1 MAYDRNLASIN
12 RKLLKGSEIL
22 QETIRERLAQ
32 KQSIAVLDIGTGVG
46 MALMEL
52 AWMFRH
58 DDVHFTGINKDPGEP
73 LASPEDY
80 LVAARQIAL
89 ASDAELAGLRLPEL
103 YFEDATH
110 MHFEDESFDVVYASS
125 VLRFVPDK
133 ARLLEDVARVLRP
146 GGEALIRVGSKGWD
160 YPFGPVSDGPAL
172 TPYGSRWVLKH
183 ENELIPLEAYLKLIS
198 GRDFDLELVN
208 RPHCVIRVTKHRRAS
223 LTFGLQHIPELSVQM
238 TQLGYG
244 DEERGLSKGGV
255 RSVYEV
261 PEAHYRSLVDR
272 RVLERQTLEREADVE
287 IETGASGHDWLI
299 ARVRQ
304 WVATAAVM
312 LYTAPMTACGATRA
326 LAAIHHFNWK
336 GALLLAIVGALF
348 MPSAKRSRLSS
359 YKVGQRVNVKGRL
372 KGLSFRA
379 AKIKMIKHLTA
390 DDHLEGPVES
400 VDLKHRTVG
409 LLAVTTSVAESAGI
423 DADTARLESLE
434 PGMQVRVRGT
444 CGKDGFVTTDISV
457 VPPSPIVIEEI
468 QGPIEQIEPVIGVL
482 QVAGIMIVTD
492 ADTKIDRP
500 DAR

>member
-1 MAYDRNLASIN
+1 
-12 RKLLKGSEIL
+12 
-22 QETIRERLAQ
+22 
-32 KQSIAVLDIGTGVG
+32 

-73 LASPEDY
+73 LTSREDY

-103 YFEDATH
+103 FFEDATH

-146 GGEALIRVGSKGWD
+146 GGVALIRVGSKGWD
-160 YPFGPVSDGPAL
+160 YPFGPVLDGPAL
-172 TPYGSRWVLKH
+172 TSYASRWVLKH
-183 ENELIPLEAYLKLIS
+183 EHELIPLEAYLRLIS
-198 GRDFDLELVN
+198 GKDFDLELVN
-208 RPHCVIRVTKHRRAS
+208 KPHCVIRITKHRRAS

-261 PEAHYRSLVDR
+261 PEAQYRSLVDR
-272 RVLERQTLEREADVE
+272 RLLERQTVESEAD
-287 IETGASGHDWLI
+287 IESKKHAADHARLF

-304 WVATAAVM
+304 WAATAAVL

-326 LAAIHHFNWK
+326 LTAIHHFNWK

-379 AKIKMIKHLTA
+379 AKIKMIKHVTA

-400 VDLKHRTVG
+400 VDVERRR
-409 LLAVTTSVAESAGI
+409 SVCLGSRHWCRSPLTATNRYRPSRIGRAWHAGSRQREMLGTKRLSQRVSASCP
-423 DADTARLESLE
+423 RRRS
-434 PGMQVRVRGT
+434 
-444 CGKDGFVTTDISV
+444 
-457 VPPSPIVIEEI
+457 
-468 QGPIEQIEPVIGVL
+468 
-482 QVAGIMIVTD
+482 
-492 ADTKIDRP
+492 
-500 DAR
+500 

>member
-1 MAYDRNLASIN
+1 VAYDRNLASIN

-22 QETIRERLAQ
+22 QETIRERLAR
-32 KQSIAVLDIGTGVG
+32 KGSLAVLDIGTGVG

-58 DDVHFTGINKDPGEP
+58 EDVRFTGINKDPGEP
-73 LASPEDY
+73 LASRKDY
-80 LVAARQIAL
+80 LVGARQIAL
-89 ASDAELAGLRLPEL
+89 APDAELAGLRLPEL

-146 GGEALIRVGSKGWD
+146 GGVALIRVGSKGWD

-172 TPYGSRWVLKH
+172 TSYGSRWVLKH
-183 ENELIPLEAYLKLIS
+183 ESELIPLEAYLKLIS
-198 GRDFDLELVN
+198 GKDFDLELVN
-208 RPHCVIRVTKHRRAS
+208 KPHCVIRITKHRHAA

-261 PEAHYRSLVDR
+261 PGAQYRALVDR
-272 RVLERQTLEREADVE
+272 RLLERQAVERKADVE
-287 IETGASGHDWLI
+287 IETGAADHPWLI
-299 ARVRQ
+299 GRVRQ
-304 WVATAAVM
+304 WLATAAVV
-312 LYTAPMTACGATRA
+312 LYTAPTTARGATRA

-336 GALLLAIVGALF
+336 GALFLAIGGALF

-379 AKIKMIKHLTA
+379 AKIKMVKHVTA
-390 DDHLEGPVES
+390 VDHLEGLVES
-400 VDLKHRTVG
+400 VDVEHRTIG
-409 LLAVTTSVAESAGI
+409 LLALTSLVAAPAAL
-423 DADTARLESLE
+423 DADTARLESIE
-434 PGMQVRVRGT
+434 PGTQVRVRGT
-444 CGKDGFVTTDISV
+444 CGKAGFVARDISV

-468 QGPIEQIEPVIGVL
+468 QGPIEQIEPAIGVL